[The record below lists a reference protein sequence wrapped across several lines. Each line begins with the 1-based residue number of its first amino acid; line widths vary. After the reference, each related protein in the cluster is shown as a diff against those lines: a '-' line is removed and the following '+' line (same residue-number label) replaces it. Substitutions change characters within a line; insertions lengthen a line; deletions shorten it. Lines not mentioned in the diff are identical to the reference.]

1 MSKTHVR
8 LVTGVAVPLLVSLG
22 LLVAAPLAQ
31 ASDASL
37 KRAVK
42 PYVAR
47 LTADIGYLSNF
58 SVPSRSGA
66 ATVLRRLPKI
76 SKDLRGATRAVK
88 DNQGS
93 TSSGRKG
100 RTLALSALGHATIAT
115 RDART
120 CATAVRSGHRSAAKN
135 DQRREQSEINK
146 AISQFEAA
154 GKLLHLF

>member
-1 MSKTHVR
+1 MSKTHIR
-8 LVTGVAVPLLVSLG
+8 PVTRMAVPVLVCLG

-47 LTADIGYLSNF
+47 LTADISYLSNF
-58 SVPSRSGA
+58 PVPSKTGA
-66 ATVLRRLPKI
+66 ATVLRRLSKI
-76 SKDLRGATRAVK
+76 RNDLSGATRAVK

-93 TSSGRKG
+93 TTSGRKG
-100 RTLALSALGHATIAT
+100 RALALSALGDATTAT
-115 RDART
+115 GDARS
-120 CATAVRSGHRSAAKN
+120 CATAVRAGHRSAAKS
-135 DQRREQSEINK
+135 DQRHEQREINK
-146 AISQFEAA
+146 AISQFETA